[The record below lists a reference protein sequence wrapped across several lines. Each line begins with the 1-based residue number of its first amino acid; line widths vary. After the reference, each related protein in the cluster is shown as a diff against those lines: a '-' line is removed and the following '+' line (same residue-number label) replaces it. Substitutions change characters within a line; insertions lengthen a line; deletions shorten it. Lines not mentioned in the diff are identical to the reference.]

1 MAPTLKDISIDDE
14 PFSNLELWGLVPL
27 KTLNAALDRALDEE
41 GIPSETQE
49 ELQGISCLLTLH
61 IRSLEETL
69 GRLNEEYVKIA
80 AARAEG

>member
-27 KTLNAALDRALDEE
+27 KTLNAALDLALDEE